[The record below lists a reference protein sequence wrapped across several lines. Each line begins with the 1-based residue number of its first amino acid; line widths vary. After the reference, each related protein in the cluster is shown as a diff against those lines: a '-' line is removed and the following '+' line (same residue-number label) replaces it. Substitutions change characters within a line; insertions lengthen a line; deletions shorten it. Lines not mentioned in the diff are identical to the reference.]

1 MNSSLS
7 SFRKRLL
14 TSFQIILLVCFSSVV
29 IAQNASINGKITSSD
44 GQPAEFVN
52 VGLIG
57 TNKTSTSN
65 AQGQYK
71 IENIPNGEYTL
82 QVSRINCTEIRK
94 KLIIN
99 NNDKIIFDFTLTET
113 EKQLQEIIVTESR
126 TANQK
131 PVSIGKTAIAPIDL
145 PQSISV
151 IDKDILTQQQT
162 LRLGDALKNVNGV
175 YIMGTSGGVQEEIA
189 GRGFSFS
196 SNNTFK
202 NGVRFNNSCMPEMT
216 GVERMEI
223 MKGSTAILFGN
234 VAAGGIINLVTK
246 KPLFEQGGEITM
258 RIGSYDFY
266 KPAIDIY
273 GGITKNIAYRVNT
286 AYEKSHS
293 FRDEVR
299 ANRFYINPSFLVKL
313 GEKSDLLFESDYMKD
328 NRTSDFGVG
337 AINYELIDVPRNRF
351 LGTKWSY
358 CNTEQ
363 QGVTTTFTHHITNN
377 WDVRAVTSYQNYAN
391 DLFSTTRPNSSS
403 QFIQTD
409 GTWVRGIQR
418 TEIKQDYYIVQLDLI
433 GKFSTGFLTHNLL
446 FGADID
452 KYLNNTTA
460 YNGISKYDTINV
472 FDLYKHKQRND
483 VPDLSK
489 RTLTKAPTERVGVYV
504 QDLISITQKL
514 KILAGVRL
522 SYLETI
528 SNVYTYATNNAEQAT
543 QYDHAITPRFGLVFQ
558 PINTIALFASYSN
571 SFTPNAGIDVNGK
584 ALPPSYINQ
593 YEAGFKSDLFKDL
606 FSANITIYQIVNS
619 NLAQTSLA
627 NGNTSSNV
635 KELAGEV
642 TSKGLEIDLISKSL
656 NGYSLIAGYS
666 FNETK
671 YTKSNTYIIGSKLRY
686 NPSNTANASLYYT
699 FNNSSA
705 LSGFNAGVSVLYF
718 GKRFAGRSTRL
729 NVVNDNFKLIP
740 LPAFNQ
746 IDATIGYTKNKLS
759 IRLKLANVTNEL
771 SYFVHDDNSV
781 NPIAPREIS
790 ATVSLKL

>member
-1 MNSSLS
+1 MNLSLS
-7 SFRKRLL
+7 SFSKQLL
-14 TSFQIILLVCFSSVV
+14 TSFQILILACLSFTAM
-29 IAQNASINGKITSSD
+29 AQNASVSGKITSSD

-52 VGLIG
+52 IGLLG

-65 AQGQYK
+65 AKGEFK
-71 IENIPNGEYTL
+71 IENIPAGEYTL
-82 QVSRINCTEIRK
+82 QVSRINCNQIRK
-94 KLIIN
+94 NLIIN
-99 NNDKIIFDFTLTET
+99 ANEKIIFDFTLTEN
-113 EKQLQEIIVTESR
+113 EKQLQEIIVTQNR

-145 PQSISV
+145 PQSISI

-162 LRLGDALKNVNGV
+162 LRLGDALKNINGV

-216 GVERMEI
+216 GVERIEI

-273 GGITKNIAYRVNT
+273 GGITKNVAYRVNT

-293 FRDEVR
+293 FRNVVQGD
-299 ANRFYINPSFLVKL
+299 RFYINPSFLVKF
-313 GEKSDLLFESDYMKD
+313 GKKTDLLIESDYMKD

-337 AINYELIDVPRNRF
+337 AINYELIKIPRNRF
-351 LGTKWSY
+351 LGANWSY
-358 CNTEQ
+358 YNTEQ
-363 QGVTTTFTHHITNN
+363 QSVTTTLTHHINNN
-377 WDVRAVTSYQNYAN
+377 WDVRAVGSYQNYKS
-391 DLFSTTRPNSSS
+391 DLFSTTRPNSNGN
-403 QFIQTD
+403 FVKTD
-409 GTWVRGIQR
+409 GTWVRGVQR
-418 TEIKQDYYIVQLDLI
+418 TALKQDYYIAQLDLI

-452 KYLNNTTA
+452 MYHTNTIS
-460 YNGISKYDTINV
+460 YNGVTKYDTINV
-472 FDLYKHKQRND
+472 FDLDKYKQSND
-483 VPDLSK
+483 IPDLSK
-489 RTLTKAPTERVGVYV
+489 KTLTKAPTERVGVYV
-504 QDLISITQKL
+504 QDLISLTE
-514 KILAGVRL
+514 KIKVLAGVRL
-522 SYLETI
+522 SYLETF
-528 SNVYTYATNNAEQAT
+528 SNVHTYATSAT
-543 QYDHAITPRFGLVFQ
+543 EETKQYDHAITPRFGLVYQ
-558 PINTIALFASYSN
+558 PIKTVALFASYSN
-571 SFTPNAGIDVNGK
+571 SFTPNTGVDIAGK
-584 ALPPSYINQ
+584 ALAPSYINQ
-593 YEAGFKSDLFKDL
+593 YEAGFKSDLFKDI
-606 FSANITIYQIVNS
+606 FSVNITVYQIVNS

-627 NGNTSSNV
+627 NGNTSANV

-642 TSKGLEIDLISKSL
+642 TSKGLEIDLVSKSL

-686 NPSNTANASLYYT
+686 NPSNTANASIYYT
-699 FNNSSA
+699 FNSNTA
-705 LSGFNAGVSVLYF
+705 LSGFNTGVSVLYF

-729 NVVNDNFKLIP
+729 NVANDNFKLIALSP
-740 LPAFNQ
+740 FSQ
-746 IDATIGYTKNKLS
+746 IDATIGYTKNRLS
-759 IRLKLANVTNEL
+759 LRLKLSNITNEL
-771 SYFVHDDNSV
+771 NYFVHDDNSV

-790 ATVSLKL
+790 ATVSLKF